1 MKKIL
6 AVLLAAIMLL
16 SVIPFSFAED
26 VSDADA
32 TVAEWKTNDA
42 LLIEKLLDELTY
54 AHYQY
59 VIDNNSSIKTKMDVM
74 TAFGLYDNAW
84 INYATKTVNVDTC
97 KAILLSLIE
106 AYQADFGED
115 YVADIK
121 EVLEGAQDAMDLV
134 EKVSKYTDKLDFV
147 NSDTWGSINS
157 TLDIVIKAANTFE
170 EVKDSVIKAYS
181 EIISVQMAN
190 GYYLDL
196 LDYIAN
202 DASIEYQ
209 PIKTAAAQLK
219 TEATTAIE
227 DQLAALVDAAV
238 KSQSNKITSTII
250 NLVADTNVYT
260 ATAKKIYDI
269 GTKVADI
276 LWNSNDL
283 YAHYDNLVAS
293 FWAETSV
300 DAYATEA
307 LAADDSEKTIFAVNA
322 LLSTRN
328 FGENSLYNLLEAEAQ
343 GVIGKIQKQL
353 GVVAVAEYVA
363 DLAELDLME
372 KVLFND
378 AYAKGTVFGKI
389 AKVYCP
395 VNMVGYADNAA
406 VINAEDGQE
415 SVKANDYG
423 AAIVRYNGYSK
434 DYVKVMFLAES
445 IDKVTII
452 GTDDGYVTYVEYV
465 DEDGVIND
473 YSFTQIQLAKGDKIN
488 VVDKAYTGVIGGEAV
503 AGELNDVF
511 VVPEPKE
518 ITAKDVAEA
527 TVAVAKDEATSFI
540 EKIKAFFENLFASL
554 KKLFN
559 IG

>member
-16 SVIPFSFAED
+16 SVIPFSYAED